1 MTDNGAVEDND
12 DWKVPSDDNDDD
24 VDDDYNDVDDVD
36 DDDDDDYDDRA
47 DLGNVFDDIA
57 TLIRFV
63 FGGENPMVQPAG
75 QRSCKS
81 NR

>member
-24 VDDDYNDVDDVD
+24 DN
-36 DDDDDDYDDRA
+36 DYDDRA
-47 DLGNVFDDIA
+47 DLGNVFYDIA

>member
-12 DWKVPSDDNDDD
+12 DWKVPSDDNDG
-24 VDDDYNDVDDVD
+24 VDDDDHDDV
-36 DDDDDDYDDRA
+36 DDDDYDDRA
-47 DLGNVFDDIA
+47 DLGNVFGDIA

-63 FGGENPMVQPAG
+63 FGGESPTVQPAG
-75 QRSCKS
+75 QRSFKS

>member
-24 VDDDYNDVDDVD
+24 VG
-36 DDDDDDYDDRA
+36 DDDYDDGA
-47 DLGNVFDDIA
+47 DLGNLFDDIA

-63 FGGENPMVQPAG
+63 FGGESPTVQPAG
-75 QRSCKS
+75 KRRSCKS

>member
-24 VDDDYNDVDDVD
+24 VDDD
-36 DDDDDDYDDRA
+36 DYDDGA
-47 DLGNVFDDIA
+47 DLGNLFDDIA

-63 FGGENPMVQPAG
+63 FGGESPTVQPAG

>member
-24 VDDDYNDVDDVD
+24 VG
-36 DDDDDDYDDRA
+36 DDDYDDGT
-47 DLGNVFDDIA
+47 DLGNLFDDIA

-63 FGGENPMVQPAG
+63 FGGESPTVQPAG
-75 QRSCKS
+75 KRRSCKS

>member
-24 VDDDYNDVDDVD
+24 VDDDYDDVD
-36 DDDDDDYDDRA
+36 DDDDNDYDDRA

-63 FGGENPMVQPAG
+63 FGGESPTVQPAG
-75 QRSCKS
+75 QRSFKS